1 MDAKYVNPVL
11 ESLITVLSTTAQID
25 CKPGKPRIKKDH
37 YALGDISG
45 VLHMDS
51 ETIHGSIAITFS
63 KSLILE
69 VFERMLKSRPTQID
83 VMVRDLTGEIANMVT
98 GGAKKT
104 LEDNGLELS
113 MSLPTVLGGRDHEI
127 HHKAHGP
134 TIVLPFTTDFGDL
147 FVEVCFND

>member
-11 ESLITVLSTTAQID
+11 ESLINVLATTTQIE
-25 CKPGKPRIKKDH
+25 CKPGRPSIKKDH
-37 YALGDISG
+37 LALGDISG
-45 VLHMDS
+45 VLHMDNES
-51 ETIHGSIAITFS
+51 THGSVAITFT

-69 VFERMLKSRPTQID
+69 VFERMLKQKPTQID

-104 LEDNGLELS
+104 LEDQGFEFN
-113 MSLPTVLGGRDHEI
+113 MSLPKVLGGRDHEI
-127 HHKAHGP
+127 HHKAKGP
-134 TIVLPFTTDFGDL
+134 TILLPFTTEFGDL